1 MGSIENKS
9 ISDMRENILCIF
21 KDFMTGITKIDE
33 LGTAGSRLLIG
44 FQQAL
49 EYLRRPPIEG
59 TSELIDNIIKA
70 NETQRVKMY
79 IEAGC
84 RNSLH
89 GVQNVNKTDNNNFHY
104 GKYVHMEV
112 NSCKLGLLDHNSK
125 AKVIVE
131 ELEGLLDDVT
141 NSLQRTDGN
150 LLLISEK
157 DSDDHPIHK
166 DTEGLALSDS
176 QNFDVTQLAALMSII
191 YSMVKQDYLMQEKIV
206 SALNLKSSSGEL
218 ESYCLLWSLRPFI
231 NDDIIHQAW
240 RLIP

>member
-89 GVQNVNKTDNNNFHY
+89 GVQNVNK
-104 GKYVHMEV
+104 M